1 MDHVF
6 TQKLQAWL
14 NLPCEDRD
22 WEAGAMMLLQLSGNK
37 IMYRNISVNPKGKAE
52 FIEGKLQQ
60 YLKFRLA
67 ALTHEQVKEME
78 KQVETIME
86 KRSQFEAEV
95 NEAKNFKAG
104 KRADHDTLP
113 EEIQALYVENLD
125 LVHRMR
131 ELHLKLRTMSTST
144 AVCADSERYPFL
156 KEFIFLDKKL
166 HDNWDRYDHF
176 VITEPSATTE
186 PCATSEQNELNVPRE
201 PCAQGE
207 QSEPSAPNEPKKAKK
222 SGKQSVSSET
232 SEPSEQSAPSEPSAP
247 QGSASSEQNGENLSA
262 KSPKNEKKCKKEL
275 LRNEKNCFYC
285 GLPEAV
291 GGHA

>member
-14 NLPCEDRD
+14 NLPREERD

-78 KQVETIME
+78 QQVETIME
-86 KRSQFEAEV
+86 KRSKFEAEV

-176 VITEPSATTE
+176 VITEPSATNE
-186 PCATSEQNELNVPRE
+186 LNATSEPSV
-201 PCAQGE
+201 QGE
-207 QSEPSAPNEPKKAKK
+207 QNEQNEPNEAKK
-222 SGKQSVSSET
+222 SDKQGVPSET
-232 SEPSEQSAPSEPSAP
+232 SELTEPDAPSEPSEPSERNAPSEPSAP
-247 QGSASSEQNGENLSA
+247 QGSASSEQNGEKLSA
-262 KSPKNEKKCKKEL
+262 KSPKNEKKCKK
-275 LRNEKNCFYC
+275 RTAKK
-285 GLPEAV
+285 
-291 GGHA
+291 

>member
-14 NLPCEDRD
+14 NLPREERD
-22 WEAGAMMLLQLSGNK
+22 WETGAMMLLQLSGNK

-78 KQVETIME
+78 QQVETIME
-86 KRSQFEAEV
+86 KRSKFEAEV

-156 KEFIFLDKKL
+156 K
-166 HDNWDRYDHF
+166 
-176 VITEPSATTE
+176 
-186 PCATSEQNELNVPRE
+186 
-201 PCAQGE
+201 
-207 QSEPSAPNEPKKAKK
+207 
-222 SGKQSVSSET
+222 
-232 SEPSEQSAPSEPSAP
+232 
-247 QGSASSEQNGENLSA
+247 
-262 KSPKNEKKCKKEL
+262 
-275 LRNEKNCFYC
+275 
-285 GLPEAV
+285 
-291 GGHA
+291 

>member
-14 NLPCEDRD
+14 NLPREERD

-78 KQVETIME
+78 QQVETIME

-104 KRADHDTLP
+104 KRADHDALP

-144 AVCADSERYPFL
+144 TVCADSERYPFL

-166 HDNWDRYDHF
+166 HDNWDKYDHF
-176 VITEPSATTE
+176 VIT
-186 PCATSEQNELNVPRE
+186 
-201 PCAQGE
+201 
-207 QSEPSAPNEPKKAKK
+207 EPSAPNEPKKAKK
-222 SGKQSVSSET
+222 SGKQGVPSET
-232 SEPSEQSAPSEPSAP
+232 SEPTEPSASSVPSEPSERNASSEPNAP

-262 KSPKNEKKCKKEL
+262 KSPKNEKKCKKRAAKE
-275 LRNEKNCFYC
+275 
-285 GLPEAV
+285 
-291 GGHA
+291 

>member
-14 NLPCEDRD
+14 NSPREERD

-78 KQVETIME
+78 QQVETIME

-176 VITEPSATTE
+176 VITEPSATAE
-186 PCATSEQNELNVPRE
+186 PCATSEQ
-201 PCAQGE
+201 
-207 QSEPSAPNEPKKAKK
+207 
-222 SGKQSVSSET
+222 
-232 SEPSEQSAPSEPSAP
+232 SEQNAPSEPSAS
-247 QGSASSEQNGENLSA
+247 QGSASSEQNGEKLSA
-262 KSPKNEKKCKKEL
+262 KSPKMRKNAKKPTAKK
-275 LRNEKNCFYC
+275 
-285 GLPEAV
+285 
-291 GGHA
+291 

>member
-14 NLPCEDRD
+14 NLPREERD

-78 KQVETIME
+78 QQVETIME
-86 KRSQFEAEV
+86 KRSKFEAEV

-104 KRADHDTLP
+104 KRVDHDTLP

-176 VITEPSATTE
+176 VITEPSTTAE
-186 PCATSEQNELNVPRE
+186 PCATSEPSV
-201 PCAQGE
+201 QG
-207 QSEPSAPNEPKKAKK
+207 EPSAPNEPKKAKK
-222 SGKQSVSSET
+222 SGKQGVPSET
-232 SEPSEQSAPSEPSAP
+232 SEPSERNASSVLSEPSEQNAPSEPSAP
-247 QGSASSEQNGENLSA
+247 QGFTSSEQNGEKRSA
-262 KSPKNEKKCKKEL
+262 KSPKMRKNAKNSTAKK
-275 LRNEKNCFYC
+275 
-285 GLPEAV
+285 
-291 GGHA
+291 

>member
-1 MDHVF
+1 MDHLF

-14 NLPCEDRD
+14 NLPREERD

-78 KQVETIME
+78 QQVETIME

-95 NEAKNFKAG
+95 NEAKNFKTG

-166 HDNWDRYDHF
+166 HDNWDIYDHF
-176 VITEPSATTE
+176 VITEPSAT
-186 PCATSEQNELNVPRE
+186 AE

-207 QSEPSAPNEPKKAKK
+207 QYEPSETNEPTEPNAP
-222 SGKQSVSSET
+222 SVP
-232 SEPSEQSAPSEPSAP
+232 SEPSERNATSAPRAP

-262 KSPKNEKKCKKEL
+262 KSPKMRKNAKKSTAKK
-275 LRNEKNCFYC
+275 
-285 GLPEAV
+285 
-291 GGHA
+291 

>member
-14 NLPCEDRD
+14 NLPREERD

-78 KQVETIME
+78 QQVETIME

-104 KRADHDTLP
+104 KRADHDMLP

-176 VITEPSATTE
+176 VITEPSATAE
-186 PCATSEQNELNVPRE
+186 PCAPS
-201 PCAQGE
+201 E

-222 SGKQSVSSET
+222 SGKTNVPSET
-232 SEPSEQSAPSEPSAP
+232 SEPSERNASSVPSEPIAP

-262 KSPKNEKKCKKEL
+262 KSPKSEKKCKKRTAKE
-275 LRNEKNCFYC
+275 
-285 GLPEAV
+285 
-291 GGHA
+291 

>member
-14 NLPCEDRD
+14 NLPREERD

-78 KQVETIME
+78 QQVETIME

-104 KRADHDTLP
+104 KRADHDMLP

-144 AVCADSERYPFL
+144 ATCADSERYPFL

-176 VITEPSATTE
+176 VITEPS
-186 PCATSEQNELNVPRE
+186 ELNEPNVSSE

-222 SGKQSVSSET
+222 SGKTNVPSET
-232 SEPSEQSAPSEPSAP
+232 SEPTEPNASSVPSEPSERNAPSEPIAP

-262 KSPKNEKKCKKEL
+262 KSPKSEKKCKKRAAKE
-275 LRNEKNCFYC
+275 
-285 GLPEAV
+285 
-291 GGHA
+291 

>member
-14 NLPCEDRD
+14 NLPREERD

-78 KQVETIME
+78 QQVETIME

-104 KRADHDTLP
+104 KRADHDALP

-176 VITEPSATTE
+176 VITEPNA
-186 PCATSEQNELNVPRE
+186 PSEQNELNVPSE

-207 QSEPSAPNEPKKAKK
+207 QSEPSAP
-222 SGKQSVSSET
+222 
-232 SEPSEQSAPSEPSAP
+232 
-247 QGSASSEQNGENLSA
+247 QGSTSSEQNGEKRSA
-262 KSPKNEKKCKKEL
+262 KSPKNEKKCKKRAAKE
-275 LRNEKNCFYC
+275 
-285 GLPEAV
+285 
-291 GGHA
+291 

>member
-14 NLPCEDRD
+14 NLPREERD

-78 KQVETIME
+78 QQVETIME

-144 AVCADSERYPFL
+144 AACADSERYPFL

-176 VITEPSATTE
+176 VITEPSAT
-186 PCATSEQNELNVPRE
+186 SELN
-201 PCAQGE
+201 AT
-207 QSEPSAPNEPKKAKK
+207 SEPSAQGELNEPNEQNEAKK
-222 SGKQSVSSET
+222 SDKTNVPSET
-232 SEPSEQSAPSEPSAP
+232 SELTEPNAPREPSEPSERNAPSEPSAP
-247 QGSASSEQNGENLSA
+247 QGSASSEQNGEKLSA
-262 KSPKNEKKCKKEL
+262 KSPKNEKKCKK
-275 LRNEKNCFYC
+275 RAAKK
-285 GLPEAV
+285 
-291 GGHA
+291 

>member
-6 TQKLQAWL
+6 TQRLQAWL
-14 NLPCEDRD
+14 NLPREERD

-78 KQVETIME
+78 QQVETIME
-86 KRSQFEAEV
+86 KRSKFEAEV

-144 AVCADSERYPFL
+144 ATCADSERYPFL

-176 VITEPSATTE
+176 VITEPSATAE
-186 PCATSEQNELNVPRE
+186 PCASSEQNELNVPSE
-201 PCAQGE
+201 PCAQGEQSE

-222 SGKQSVSSET
+222 SGKQDVPSET
-232 SEPSEQSAPSEPSAP
+232 SEPTEPSASSVPSEPIAP
-247 QGSASSEQNGENLSA
+247 QGSASSEQNGEKRSA
-262 KSPKNEKKCKKEL
+262 KSPKNEKKCKKRAAKE
-275 LRNEKNCFYC
+275 
-285 GLPEAV
+285 
-291 GGHA
+291 

>member
-14 NLPCEDRD
+14 NLPREERD

-78 KQVETIME
+78 QQVETIME
-86 KRSQFEAEV
+86 KRSKFEAEV
-95 NEAKNFKAG
+95 NEAKDFKAG

-176 VITEPSATTE
+176 VITEPSATSELTE
-186 PCATSEQNELNVPRE
+186 PNA
-201 PCAQGE
+201 
-207 QSEPSAPNEPKKAKK
+207 QSEPS
-222 SGKQSVSSET
+222 
-232 SEPSEQSAPSEPSAP
+232 EPSERNAPSEPIAP

-262 KSPKNEKKCKKEL
+262 KSPKNEKKAKKRTAKE
-275 LRNEKNCFYC
+275 
-285 GLPEAV
+285 
-291 GGHA
+291 

>member
-6 TQKLQAWL
+6 TQKFQAWL
-14 NLPCEDRD
+14 NLPREERD

-78 KQVETIME
+78 QQVETIME
-86 KRSQFEAEV
+86 KRSKFEAEV

-144 AVCADSERYPFL
+144 AACADSERYPFL

-176 VITEPSATTE
+176 VITEPSATAE
-186 PCATSEQNELNVPRE
+186 PCAPSEQNELNVPSE
-201 PCAQGE
+201 PNTTSEPSVQGE
-207 QSEPSAPNEPKKAKK
+207 QNAPNEPNEAKK
-222 SGKQSVSSET
+222 SDKQGVPSET
-232 SEPSEQSAPSEPSAP
+232 SEPTERNASSMPSEPSEQSAPVSRVLPKVLLALSKM
-247 QGSASSEQNGENLSA
+247 GKTSRQNRL
-262 KSPKNEKKCKKEL
+262 K
-275 LRNEKNCFYC
+275 
-285 GLPEAV
+285 
-291 GGHA
+291 

>member
-14 NLPCEDRD
+14 SLPREERD

-78 KQVETIME
+78 QQVETIME

-176 VITEPSATTE
+176 VITEPNATAE
-186 PCATSEQNELNVPRE
+186 PCATS
-201 PCAQGE
+201 E

-222 SGKQSVSSET
+222 SGKTNVPSET
-232 SEPSEQSAPSEPSAP
+232 SEPSERNASSVPSEPSEQSAPSEPSAP

-262 KSPKNEKKCKKEL
+262 KSPKNEKKMQKRATKE
-275 LRNEKNCFYC
+275 
-285 GLPEAV
+285 
-291 GGHA
+291 

>member
-14 NLPCEDRD
+14 NLPREDRD

-37 IMYRNISVNPKGKAE
+37 IMYRNISVNPKGKAK

-78 KQVETIME
+78 QQVETIME

-104 KRADHDTLP
+104 KRADHDMLP

-125 LVHRMR
+125 LVYRMR

-144 AVCADSERYPFL
+144 ATCADSERYPFL

-176 VITEPSATTE
+176 VITEPS
-186 PCATSEQNELNVPRE
+186 ELNEPNVSSE

-222 SGKQSVSSET
+222 SGKTNVPSET
-232 SEPSEQSAPSEPSAP
+232 SEPTEPNASSVPSEPSERNAPSEPIAP

-262 KSPKNEKKCKKEL
+262 KSPKSEKKCKKRAAKE
-275 LRNEKNCFYC
+275 
-285 GLPEAV
+285 
-291 GGHA
+291 

>member
-14 NLPCEDRD
+14 NLPREERD
-22 WEAGAMMLLQLSGNK
+22 WEVGAMMLLQLSGNK

-78 KQVETIME
+78 QQVETIME

-104 KRADHDTLP
+104 KRADHDALP

-186 PCATSEQNELNVPRE
+186 PCAPSEQNELNVPSE

-207 QSEPSAPNEPKKAKK
+207 QNEPSAPNEPKKAKK
-222 SGKQSVSSET
+222 SGKTNVPSET
-232 SEPSEQSAPSEPSAP
+232 SEPTEPSASSVPSEPSERNAPSEPNAP

-262 KSPKNEKKCKKEL
+262 KSPKNEKKSKKRAAKE
-275 LRNEKNCFYC
+275 
-285 GLPEAV
+285 
-291 GGHA
+291 

>member
-14 NLPCEDRD
+14 NLPREERD
-22 WEAGAMMLLQLSGNK
+22 WETGAMMLLQLSGNK

-78 KQVETIME
+78 QQVETIME

-95 NEAKNFKAG
+95 NEAKDFKAG

-176 VITEPSATTE
+176 VITEPSATSE
-186 PCATSEQNELNVPRE
+186 PNATSEPSVP
-201 PCAQGE
+201 
-207 QSEPSAPNEPKKAKK
+207 SEPNEPNEVKK
-222 SGKQSVSSET
+222 SGKQGVPSET
-232 SEPSEQSAPSEPSAP
+232 SELTEPSASSVPSEPSAP
-247 QGSASSEQNGENLSA
+247 QGSASSEQNGEKLSA
-262 KSPKNEKKCKKEL
+262 KTPKSEKKCKK
-275 LRNEKNCFYC
+275 RTAKK
-285 GLPEAV
+285 
-291 GGHA
+291 

>member
-14 NLPCEDRD
+14 NLPREERD

-78 KQVETIME
+78 QQVETIME
-86 KRSQFEAEV
+86 KRSKFEAEV

-176 VITEPSATTE
+176 VITEPSATSE
-186 PCATSEQNELNVPRE
+186 QNATSEPSV
-201 PCAQGE
+201 
-207 QSEPSAPNEPKKAKK
+207 QSEPNEQNEPNEAKK
-222 SGKQSVSSET
+222 SDKTNVPSET
-232 SEPSEQSAPSEPSAP
+232 SESTEPSASSVPSEPSERNASSEPSAP
-247 QGSASSEQNGENLSA
+247 QGSASSEQNGEKLSA
-262 KSPKNEKKCKKEL
+262 KSPKMRKNANKSTAKE
-275 LRNEKNCFYC
+275 
-285 GLPEAV
+285 
-291 GGHA
+291 

>member
-14 NLPCEDRD
+14 NLPREERD

-78 KQVETIME
+78 QQVETIME

-176 VITEPSATTE
+176 VITEPSATAE
-186 PCATSEQNELNVPRE
+186 PCAPSEQNEPNVPSE

-222 SGKQSVSSET
+222 SGKTNVLSET
-232 SEPSEQSAPSEPSAP
+232 SEPSEPNASSVPSEPSEQSAPSEPSAP
-247 QGSASSEQNGENLSA
+247 QGSTSSEQNGEKRSA
-262 KSPKNEKKCKKEL
+262 KTPKNEKKCKKRAAKE
-275 LRNEKNCFYC
+275 
-285 GLPEAV
+285 
-291 GGHA
+291 

>member
-14 NLPCEDRD
+14 NLPREERD

-78 KQVETIME
+78 QQVETIME
-86 KRSQFEAEV
+86 KRSKFEAEV
-95 NEAKNFKAG
+95 NEAKDFKAG

-176 VITEPSATTE
+176 VITEPSATAE
-186 PCATSEQNELNVPRE
+186 PCAPSE
-201 PCAQGE
+201 PCVQGE
-207 QSEPSAPNEPKKAKK
+207 QSEPSAPNNPKKAKK
-222 SGKQSVSSET
+222 SGKQDVPSET
-232 SEPSEQSAPSEPSAP
+232 SEPSERNASSVPSEPTKQSAPSEPSAP
-247 QGSASSEQNGENLSA
+247 QGSASSEQNGEKRSA
-262 KSPKNEKKCKKEL
+262 KSPQNEKKCKK
-275 LRNEKNCFYC
+275 R
-285 GLPEAV
+285 AV
-291 GGHA
+291 KE

>member
-14 NLPCEDRD
+14 NLPREERD

-78 KQVETIME
+78 QQVETIME

-176 VITEPSATTE
+176 VITEPNATAE
-186 PCATSEQNELNVPRE
+186 PCATSEPSV
-201 PCAQGE
+201 
-207 QSEPSAPNEPKKAKK
+207 QSEQNAPNEPNVAKK
-222 SGKQSVSSET
+222 SGKKNVPSET
-232 SEPSEQSAPSEPSAP
+232 SEPTEPNASSVPSEPCEQSAPSEPSAP
-247 QGSASSEQNGENLSA
+247 QGSTSSEQNGENRSA
-262 KSPKNEKKCKKEL
+262 KSPKNEKKCKKRAAKE
-275 LRNEKNCFYC
+275 
-285 GLPEAV
+285 
-291 GGHA
+291 

>member
-14 NLPCEDRD
+14 NLPREGRD

-78 KQVETIME
+78 QQVETIME

-113 EEIQALYVENLD
+113 VEIQALYVENLD

-166 HDNWDRYDHF
+166 HDNWDKYDHF
-176 VITEPSATTE
+176 VITEPSETAE
-186 PCATSEQNELNVPRE
+186 PCATSEQSELNVP
-201 PCAQGE
+201 
-207 QSEPSAPNEPKKAKK
+207 
-222 SGKQSVSSET
+222 
-232 SEPSEQSAPSEPSAP
+232 SEPSEPTEPSASSVPSEPSERNAPSEPSAP

-262 KSPKNEKKCKKEL
+262 KSPKNEKKSKK
-275 LRNEKNCFYC
+275 KSC
-285 GLPEAV
+285 
-291 GGHA
+291 

>member
-14 NLPCEDRD
+14 NLPREERD

-78 KQVETIME
+78 QQVETIME

-95 NEAKNFKAG
+95 NEAKDFKVG

-166 HDNWDRYDHF
+166 HDSWDRYDHF
-176 VITEPSATTE
+176 VITEPSATAE
-186 PCATSEQNELNVPRE
+186 PCAPSERNELNVPSE
-201 PCAQGE
+201 PC
-207 QSEPSAPNEPKKAKK
+207 APNEPKKAKK
-222 SGKQSVSSET
+222 SGKTNVPNET
-232 SEPSEQSAPSEPSAP
+232 SEPIEPSASSVPSEPSERNAPSEPSAP
-247 QGSASSEQNGENLSA
+247 QGSASSEQNGEKRSA
-262 KSPKNEKKCKKEL
+262 KSPKMRKKC
-275 LRNEKNCFYC
+275 
-285 GLPEAV
+285 
-291 GGHA
+291 